1 MPRFATT
8 VITPALGAC
17 TTARGGRI
25 DLITRWA
32 PPEPADDFGA
42 FITPDPRLLGTKR
55 GELTRGGRVCIGAP
69 IAEPPLTAD

>member
-25 DLITRWA
+25 DLITWWA
-32 PPEPADDFGA
+32 PPEPADDFDA
-42 FITPDPRLLGTKR
+42 FITPDPRLPGTKR
-55 GELTRGGRVCIGAP
+55 GNSRARDGSASARLLRNHP
-69 IAEPPLTAD
+69 